1 VIKTILGY
9 DIQPGVTEQEYE
21 RWLFD
26 VHAPDILA
34 NPYVDKLVF
43 NKVLRPVQR
52 TSDGSVETD
61 RGLSFYRIAEM
72 HFADEAAY
80 QRYLDWFAEHPIPT
94 ERSPAGRTDFKFYL
108 VTDVTEVDRGSGSDG
123 TANQKA
129 GPRADTPAA
138 GLADDER
145 DRLVAA
151 VDTYLRL
158 CEERKL
164 DEAKEYLAPGAVLTF
179 PGARRFTALPDMV
192 ADAQRQYRWV
202 RKHRDHYDTF
212 RNTDGDPVVVSRG
225 TLDGENPDGAQFSG
239 VRYQDRFVFRDDK
252 IVDQQVWNDLAA
264 SGVLAASPR
273 VPS

>member
-1 VIKTILGY
+1 VIKTVLGY
-9 DIQPGVTEQEYE
+9 DIEPGVSEQEYE

-34 NPYVDKLVF
+34 NPHVDKLVF

-52 TSDGSVETD
+52 TSDGTVETD

-72 HFADEAAY
+72 HFAGEAAY
-80 QRYLDWFAEHPIPT
+80 QRYLDWFLEHPIPL

-123 TANQKA
+123 IAEQDSARSAVAAAAPTD
-129 GPRADTPAA
+129 ADR
-138 GLADDER
+138 E
-145 DRLVAA
+145 RLVTA

-179 PGARRFTALPDMV
+179 PGGRRFTTLSDMV